1 MAQEG
6 NRKATIEEVRSGL
19 ISRFGANEGMWA
31 AVCGCIGLACVF
43 SGIWLGD
50 TQAHAILDASNSVLV
65 MRVFTSVIYLGF
77 LLFVIFFVQKKGLSL
92 RSFFA
97 ASAVITYGLFLLG
110 IVPVMYFSLH
120 GVRLY
125 GGDWSWVALFLTKLI
140 GAPLTVG
147 LVCVFAQLRRKLALR
162 FTALGMFGSF
172 LIYSAVSQ
180 LIGTDG
186 TSFTV
191 CAISALLL
199 FVCTAALILGLGPHS
214 SNEEIRT
221 TQSVVGSGVI
231 RRPIKQ
237 MLTPGLVIMLL
248 ISSVMLGYLRSGYVA
263 DSASYQEASVVVL
276 ALLFVI
282 PALWQNVRIEHVFF
296 AGLILATGSI
306 LLNPY
311 LGSLSPAVAP
321 VMGGVGTAL
330 FEVVVWTLAVWGAH
344 NCTESLLMASA
355 SRFVITVG
363 HLLGSQIMA
372 FGVSS
377 MPSLTEGENAAG
389 AIIVFAFLL
398 LLILL
403 LKNPNLR
410 APFTAHVSTYES
422 YGSFGS
428 DDASGID
435 GVKSASGVSGVKG
448 PDGAPSFGSALERG
462 KAKLEPAINFGDSS
476 VAADGLLHGIGA
488 DGLPHGESASHAMS
502 ADGMSHGVSV
512 GSASYGAST
521 PYDMSA
527 YSSALGGEGGLAAS
541 TSNGDVVVGT
551 QGGGCSANP
560 CSGCSVYGGA
570 AGSADAILSSAA
582 AYGNTAF
589 GNTESGNAGGT
600 ANTGAAFGNAAASA
614 GTNVAANA
622 SFGNAGVSAG
632 ASVGADAV
640 SVNAGTAVGINNADN
655 YATVNT
661 NAAATTDAGSAVNSG
676 SVNADVSSG
685 NADAANLTGAE
696 ASAATESSMTPE
708 EEYEYRYWK
717 HPCQIIVDTYRLTKR
732 ESEVLELLAR
742 GYTVA
747 TMSEALY
754 VSPNTTK
761 MHVRNIYTKL
771 DVHGKQ
777 DVISMVELVRQQI
790 AKEKI

>member
-1 MAQEG
+1 MPSGG
-6 NRKATIEEVRSGL
+6 NRKASIDEVRSGL
-19 ISRFGANEGMWA
+19 ISKSGASEGMWA

-50 TQAHAILDASNSVLV
+50 TQAHAILDAPNSVLV
-65 MRVFTSVIYLGF
+65 MRIFTSVIYLGF
-77 LLFVIFFVQKKGLSL
+77 LLFVIFFVQKKELSL

-97 ASAVITYGLFLLG
+97 ASSVIAYGLFVLG

-125 GGDWSWVALFLTKLI
+125 GGDWSWIALFLTKLI

-147 LVCVFAQLRRKLALR
+147 LVCVFAQLRRKIALR
-162 FTALGMFGSF
+162 FTTLGMFGSF

-180 LIGTDG
+180 LVGIDG

-221 TQSVVGSGVI
+221 TQSVVGPGVI

-296 AGLILATGSI
+296 AGLILSTGSI

-355 SRFVITVG
+355 SRFVVTIG
-363 HLLGSQIMA
+363 HLLGSQIMV
-372 FGVSS
+372 FGISRTSS
-377 MPSLTEGENAAG
+377 IAEGENAAG

-398 LLILL
+398 LLVLL

-410 APFTAHVSTYES
+410 APFTMHVSS
-422 YGSFGS
+422 YGDSGSSGVGFG
-428 DDASGID
+428 
-435 GVKSASGVSGVKG
+435 SASGAAGAGAAAGAASHLGDAASDAFAVVDEASDLAGASSVEDPHSSGCADCRYKAQAAGFACGMNLENTGANTGTEPQGHGSQVG
-448 PDGAPSFGSALERG
+448 AAGDTGLVVNSEADADDGAKTQETVSSDVALAG
-462 KAKLEPAINFGDSS
+462 GDIN
-476 VAADGLLHGIGA
+476 
-488 DGLPHGESASHAMS
+488 E
-502 ADGMSHGVSV
+502 
-512 GSASYGAST
+512 
-521 PYDMSA
+521 
-527 YSSALGGEGGLAAS
+527 LAAS
-541 TSNGDVVVGT
+541 GE
-551 QGGGCSANP
+551 AK
-560 CSGCSVYGGA
+560 
-570 AGSADAILSSAA
+570 
-582 AYGNTAF
+582 
-589 GNTESGNAGGT
+589 
-600 ANTGAAFGNAAASA
+600 
-614 GTNVAANA
+614 
-622 SFGNAGVSAG
+622 
-632 ASVGADAV
+632 
-640 SVNAGTAVGINNADN
+640 
-655 YATVNT
+655 
-661 NAAATTDAGSAVNSG
+661 NS
-676 SVNADVSSG
+676 
-685 NADAANLTGAE
+685 
-696 ASAATESSMTPE
+696 ESSMTPE

-732 ESEVLELLAR
+732 ENEVLELLAR

-747 TMSEALY
+747 TMSETLY
-754 VSPNTTK
+754 VSPNTIK

-790 AKEKI
+790 AKE

>member
-1 MAQEG
+1 MAQVG
-6 NRKATIEEVRSGL
+6 NRKPGIEEVRSGL

-50 TQAHAILDASNSVLV
+50 TQAHAILDAPNSVLV
-65 MRVFTSVIYLGF
+65 MRGFTSAIYLGF
-77 LLFVIFFVQKKGLSL
+77 LLLVIFFVRKRELSL

-97 ASAVITYGLFLLG
+97 ASTVITYGLFLLG
-110 IVPVMYFSLH
+110 IVPIMYFALH

-125 GGDWSWVALFLTKLI
+125 GNEWSWIALFLTKLI

-147 LVCVFAQLRRKLALR
+147 LVCVFAQLRRKMALR
-162 FTALGMFGSF
+162 FTALGMLGSF
-172 LIYSAVSQ
+172 LIYSAASQ
-180 LIGTDG
+180 LIGIDG
-186 TSFTV
+186 ISFPV
-191 CAISALLL
+191 CVISASLL
-199 FVCTAALILGLGPHS
+199 FVCSAALILGLGPHS

-237 MLTPGLVIMLL
+237 IFTPGLIIMLL

-355 SRFVITVG
+355 SRFVITIG
-363 HLLGSQIMA
+363 HLLGSQIMF
-372 FGVSS
+372 FGISS
-377 MPSLTEGENAAG
+377 MPSIAEGENAAG

-398 LLILL
+398 LLVLL

-410 APFTAHVSTYES
+410 APFTAHVSAY
-422 YGSFGS
+422 
-428 DDASGID
+428 
-435 GVKSASGVSGVKG
+435 
-448 PDGAPSFGSALERG
+448 
-462 KAKLEPAINFGDSS
+462 GDSS
-476 VAADGLLHGIGA
+476 
-488 DGLPHGESASHAMS
+488 S
-502 ADGMSHGVSV
+502 
-512 GSASYGAST
+512 
-521 PYDMSA
+521 
-527 YSSALGGEGGLAAS
+527 
-541 TSNGDVVVGT
+541 
-551 QGGGCSANP
+551 
-560 CSGCSVYGGA
+560 GGA
-570 AGSADAILSSAA
+570 LPDGPVGAPLSADASVVDA
-582 AYGNTAF
+582 
-589 GNTESGNAGGT
+589 
-600 ANTGAAFGNAAASA
+600 
-614 GTNVAANA
+614 AANA
-622 SFGNAGVSAG
+622 SAVASFPSSEAPASSGCADCRYKVEVSSFACAASFEGASGNAAEGPQGSGGRNDDSGIAGSAAGGRANAGDSVEPRESASSDDVFAAG
-632 ASVGADAV
+632 ASELAGGDANALVAGNGAKNLEP
-640 SVNAGTAVGINNADN
+640 SV
-655 YATVNT
+655 
-661 NAAATTDAGSAVNSG
+661 
-676 SVNADVSSG
+676 
-685 NADAANLTGAE
+685 
-696 ASAATESSMTPE
+696 TPE

-742 GYTVA
+742 GYTVV
-747 TMSEALY
+747 TMSEALF

-790 AKEKI
+790 AKEDA